1 MTIDSLGDAALDYLP
16 CRYGSSRLL
25 FRGPRSD
32 LTFPYIAFLGGT
44 ETYGKFVET
53 PFVMQLD
60 EMLKP
65 TCVNFGCMNAGVDVF
80 LHDPFLPD
88 AARRA
93 EVTVLQAPSA
103 QNMSNRLYQVHP
115 RRNDR
120 FVSATNMLRSIFPD
134 VDFARFHFNKHML
147 AHLHD
152 VSPERYRIVEQE
164 LHEAWKARMVSLL
177 DRISGRIVLMW
188 LSERRPD
195 DTAHVRQEPMHVTAE
210 MLEHVRS
217 HVTQYVEIVLPPDV
231 RAAGV
236 DGMVFNEM
244 EAPAAAE
251 IMGPLGHD
259 LVAERLAPVL
269 HEML

>member
-1 MTIDSLGDAALDYLP
+1 MTIDSLGDTALDYLP

-32 LTFPYIAFLGGT
+32 LTLPYIAFLGGT

-53 PFVMQLD
+53 PFVAQLD
-60 EMLKP
+60 KMLRP

-80 LHDPFLPD
+80 FHDPFLPE
-88 AARRA
+88 AAHKA
-93 EVTVLQAPSA
+93 ELTVLQAPSA

-147 AHLHD
+147 AHLRD

-164 LHEAWKARMVSLL
+164 LHEAWKARMVSLT
-177 DRISGRIVLMW
+177 DRIGGRIVLMW

-195 DTAHVRQEPMHVTAE
+195 DTVHVRQEPMHVTAD
-210 MLEHVRS
+210 MLEHVRG
-217 HVTQYVEIVLPPDV
+217 HVTEYVEIILPPEV
-231 RAAGV
+231 RAAGGE
-236 DGMVFNEM
+236 GMVFKEM

-269 HEML
+269 GEML